1 MLKSYLEENI
11 QTKEHIAEIPDT
23 GKAVLQQQFILVQ
36 AIETWMDSIKER
48 F

>member
-11 QTKEHIAEIPDT
+11 HTNEHIAEILDT
-23 GKAVLQQQFILVQ
+23 GKEQFILVQ